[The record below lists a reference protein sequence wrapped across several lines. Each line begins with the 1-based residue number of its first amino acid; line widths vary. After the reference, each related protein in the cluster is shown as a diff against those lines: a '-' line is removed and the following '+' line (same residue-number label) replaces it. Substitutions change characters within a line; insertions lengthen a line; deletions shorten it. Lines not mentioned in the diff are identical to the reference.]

1 MDTLKR
7 TNIIAAFAAI
17 ALVALPSMGQ
27 SARVADVT
35 FEPRIETES
44 AGLDLVGA
52 GLLRYLGIFK
62 VYAGAFYLD
71 ETANRDEALDDHAKR
86 LEVQY
91 FRSFK
96 GEDFGPATIDL
107 MAKNVDAATMERLGD
122 KIALHNSLYPDVKPG
137 DRATLTYLPGVGTE
151 LTINGE
157 VRGIIPGA
165 EFASALFSI
174 WIGEEPIDNNFRQQL
189 MGLK

>member
-1 MDTLKR
+1 MNTIRATSIFVLAAVTL
-7 TNIIAAFAAI
+7 FAM
-17 ALVALPSMGQ
+17 PSAGL

-35 FEPRIETES
+35 FEPRIETKV
-44 AGLDLVGA
+44 ADLGLVGA

-71 ETANRDEALDDHAKR
+71 EGATRDEALADHAKR

-96 GEDFGPATIDL
+96 GEDFGPATIEL
-107 MAKNVDAATMERLGD
+107 MAKNVDAAAMERLAD
-122 KIALHNSLYPDVKPG
+122 EIALHNSLYPDVSPG

-151 LTINGE
+151 LAINGE
-157 VRGIIPGA
+157 TRGIIPGA
-165 EFASALFSI
+165 EFALALFSI
-174 WIGEEPIDNNFRQQL
+174 WIGEQPIDTNFRQQL